1 MKKMSLTKLGII
13 LLTPLLFITSCNKDL
28 PYSKISDSSNSATS
42 DVKHEENDYKKI
54 LAPSVVSFSI
64 DDNEIKWSEVSGA
77 SSYEINVNGKIIA
90 SNITKTSYKVSNDI
104 INPQS
109 GEKYLISVRAIDSTK
124 QNKSNYK
131 SFLFDNNLKS
141 DSIFDYYLND
151 DNTTLTLSTINK
163 AKQDLVTA
171 ILTIPSTINGFN
183 VTTIGENLFNG
194 NKKISEVILPS
205 SIKEIQNGAFMDSTL
220 ASISLNENLQLIGKN
235 AFTRCSKLTKVTIPD
250 SVVTI
255 DSSAFLG
262 CGSLNEVSFSSNSSL
277 KEINSEAFKNCSK
290 LTGFVLPSNVNS
302 IGNNAFEN
310 AGLTAFDMTNNKII
324 SEFPSKMFSGC
335 KFITYTIPTQIKKI
349 NDGVFLNCNS
359 LQTLFID
366 ENTLIDEIP
375 SLFIKG
381 CSLLK
386 YFGKAS
392 AYDDTLKNQVIINI
406 PNSIKVINTEAFS
419 SLKATSIIFENNSSL
434 DEIKDLAFS
443 SNSVISEITLPS
455 SLQFIGD
462 SAFSN
467 CNKLKDISF
476 ADVNNIKRIGKNAFN
491 GTSFLSTFEN
501 NRVVIGNVFY
511 KASSDDKKQ
520 ETFTFTDNVVS
531 ISAEAFKN
539 SACKNFVF
547 SKNLMYIDNEAFKGS
562 KMTSL
567 VLPDSLL
574 EIGDNAFSECK
585 SLTNVSF
592 NATSS
597 LTSFGEG
604 TFKDCTALKSL
615 NVPAAISTLPKDFL
629 AMSNL
634 NVSALETI
642 TLNNSLVSIEENA
655 FKNCSSLN
663 SITLPNSV
671 KVIGNSAFINTTS
684 LAHFTISEN
693 SALEV
698 ISTSAFENSA
708 LENIYLPASLIYL
721 QTMCFKNCTSLSE
734 VSFSN
739 NAFSNSDEKVL
750 NELVFE
756 NCTSLKEITLPDS
769 ITTIKENA
777 FKDATSLLTI
787 NTKASEVDSNAFN
800 NTAFS
805 KSFTDG
811 IVNFNGILLQ
821 YTGNASNVV
830 IPNDINI
837 IGKNA
842 FKGNNKV
849 ITIHIPTNVETI
861 KESAFENCS
870 SLKEIIVDGKTS
882 SLKDIENNAFSNCV
896 ALENIS
902 FSNAINKIGEYAFY
916 NCYKLKNVTLESE
929 YLSVIE
935 KYSFANCNSLDNIRL
950 SSSIVKIGDYAF
962 FHCNL
967 KEVIIPSSVLE
978 IGDYAFSSN
987 GLADNV
993 LLEPSSWT
1001 ITPSI
1006 KKLTFANNSLIN
1018 KIGKYAFLNNIIDE
1032 INLPDNEIYLD
1043 EYCFSGSS
1051 KIKSFTIKNS
1061 YYVTQGIIANSNS
1074 INKVDISSIKNLLS
1088 AFGGNI
1094 LDVPE
1099 TLNTIEVIDG
1109 DSILPYAFSSFGMVK
1124 EIILPESI
1132 TSIGEYAFYGCYSIK
1147 SINISNV
1154 TKIYAN
1160 AFTGCS
1166 NLETINFSNSLEYI
1180 GSKAFMATKYINTLD
1195 NEEFVMIN
1203 NVLIKYNGSSENVV
1217 LPNNV
1222 SSIAGGAFAG
1232 NHTIKKITLSENTKL
1247 LCNGAFDSCIN
1258 LKEIEVNYN
1267 GLVEIELEIFDT
1279 LPQGFIVKVF
1289 KDSLSLYD
1297 DDIYWSLYDNNI
1309 KTK

>member
-1 MKKMSLTKLGII
+1 MDE
-13 LLTPLLFITSCNKDL
+13 LLKIQEEALA
-28 PYSKISDSSNSATS
+28 KISACTDAKELNDLRVFYLGKKGPIQAAMKSMKTMAPEERKTFGQVSNKTKQEIGQAIEEKKAYLEEKALNERLLAEDIDISLPGNRLPVGSVHPLTR
-42 DVKHEENDYKKI
+42 VKEDLEE
-54 LAPSVVSFSI
+54 LFL
-64 DDNEIKWSEVSGA
+64 GM
-77 SSYEINVNGKIIA
+77 G
-90 SNITKTSYKVSNDI
+90 YKVAEGPEVESDHFNF
-104 INPQS
+104 
-109 GEKYLISVRAIDSTK
+109 ELM
-124 QNKSNYK
+124 
-131 SFLFDNNLKS
+131 NLPKGHPAR
-141 DSIFDYYLND
+141 DM
-151 DNTTLTLSTINK
+151 
-163 AKQDLVTA
+163 QDT
-171 ILTIPSTINGFN
+171 F
-183 VTTIGENLFNG
+183 
-194 NKKISEVILPS
+194 
-205 SIKEIQNGAFMDSTL
+205 
-220 ASISLNENLQLIGKN
+220 
-235 AFTRCSKLTKVTIPD
+235 
-250 SVVTI
+250 
-255 DSSAFLG
+255 
-262 CGSLNEVSFSSNSSL
+262 
-277 KEINSEAFKNCSK
+277 
-290 LTGFVLPSNVNS
+290 
-302 IGNNAFEN
+302 
-310 AGLTAFDMTNNKII
+310 
-324 SEFPSKMFSGC
+324 
-335 KFITYTIPTQIKKI
+335 Y
-349 NDGVFLNCNS
+349 
-359 LQTLFID
+359 ID

-708 LENIYLPASLIYL
+708 LESIYLPASLIDL

-739 NAFSNSDEKVL
+739 NAFNNSDEKVL

-950 SSSIVKIGDYAF
+950 SSSIVKIGEYAF

-1074 INKVDISSIKNLLS
+1074 INKVDISSSKNLLS

-1258 LKEIEVNYN
+1258 LNEIEVNYN

>member
-13 LLTPLLFITSCNKDL
+13 LLTPLLFVTSCNKDL
-28 PYSKISDSSNSATS
+28 PYSKISDSSNSDAS
-42 DVKHEENDYKKI
+42 NIKHEETDYKKI

-183 VTTIGENLFNG
+183 VTTIGENLFNS
-194 NKKISEVILPS
+194 NKKISEIILPS

-491 GTSFLSTFEN
+491 GTIFLSTFEN

-708 LENIYLPASLIYL
+708 LESIYLPASLIDL

-739 NAFSNSDEKVL
+739 NAFNNSDEKVL

-1074 INKVDISSIKNLLS
+1074 INKVDISSSKNLLS

>member
-1 MKKMSLTKLGII
+1 MKKMSLTKLGIL

-77 SSYEINVNGKIIA
+77 SFYDINVNGKIIA
-90 SNITKTSYKVSNDI
+90 SNIKKTSYKVSSDI

-109 GEKYLISVRAIDSTK
+109 GEKYLISVRAIDATK

-163 AKQDLVTA
+163 AKENLVTSS
-171 ILTIPSTINGFN
+171 LTIPSTINGFN
-183 VTTIGENLFNG
+183 VTIIGENLFNN
-194 NKKISEVILPS
+194 NKKISEIILPD

-220 ASISLNENLQLIGKN
+220 VSISLNENLQLIGKN
-235 AFTRCSKLTKVTIPD
+235 AFTRCSKLAKITIPD

-255 DSSAFLG
+255 DNSAFLG
-262 CGSLNEVSFSSNSSL
+262 CGSLNEVSFSNNSSL
-277 KEINSEAFKNCSK
+277 QTINAEAFKNCSK
-290 LTGFVLPSNVNS
+290 LTSFSLPSIVNS
-302 IGNNAFEN
+302 IGSSAFEN

-335 KFITYTIPTQIKKI
+335 KFVTYTIPSQIKKL
-349 NDGVFLNCNS
+349 NESVFLNCNS
-359 LQTLFID
+359 LQTLFVD
-366 ENTLIDEIP
+366 ENTAIDEIP
-375 SLFIKG
+375 STFIKG
-381 CSLLK
+381 CGLLK

-392 AYDDTLKNQVIINI
+392 TYDDNLKNQVIINI
-406 PNSIKVINTEAFS
+406 PKSVKIINNEAFS

-434 DEIKDLAFS
+434 NEIKDMAFS
-443 SNSVISEITLPS
+443 SNNLISEITLPGT
-455 SLQFIGD
+455 LQFIGN

-467 CNKLKDISF
+467 CNKLKDITFS
-476 ADVNNIKRIGKNAFN
+476 DVNNLKRIGKNAFN
-491 GTSFLSTFEN
+491 GTSFLSSFEN
-501 NRVVIGNVFY
+501 NRIVIGNVFY
-511 KASSDDKKQ
+511 KASTDDKKQ
-520 ETFTFTDNVVS
+520 ESFTFADNVVS

-539 SACKNFVF
+539 STCKNFTF
-547 SKNLMYIDNEAFKGS
+547 SKNLIYIDEEAFKGS

-567 VLPDSLL
+567 AFPDSLL
-574 EIGDNAFSECK
+574 EIGNNAFSECK
-585 SLTNVSF
+585 SLTNASF
-592 NATSS
+592 NETSS
-597 LTSFGEG
+597 LNSFGEG
-604 TFKDCTALKSL
+604 AFKDCTALKSL
-615 NVPAAISTLPKDFL
+615 NIPTSICTLPKDFL

-642 TLNNSLVSIEENA
+642 TLNNSLSTIEENA
-655 FKNCSSLN
+655 FKNCSSLK
-663 SITLPNSV
+663 SVTLPNSV
-671 KVIGNSAFINTTS
+671 KKIANSAFINTTS
-684 LAHFTISEN
+684 LNHFIISEN
-693 SALEV
+693 SSLEV

-708 LENIYLPASLIYL
+708 LESIYLPKSLIDL

-739 NAFSNSDEKVL
+739 NAFNNSEEKVL

-787 NTKASEVDSNAFN
+787 NTKANEIDSNAFN

-830 IPNDINI
+830 IPSDIKI

-842 FKGNNKV
+842 FKGNSKV

-870 SLKEIIVDGKTS
+870 SLKEIIVDGKAS
-882 SLKDIENNAFSNCV
+882 SLKDIENNAFSNCIT
-896 ALENIS
+896 LENIS
-902 FSNAINKIGEYAFY
+902 FSSAINKIGEYAFY
-916 NCYKLKNVTLESE
+916 NCYKLKNITLESE
-929 YLSVIE
+929 YLSIIE
-935 KYSFANCNSLDNIRL
+935 KYSFANCNSLDYIKL
-950 SSSIVKIGDYAF
+950 SSSIVKIDDYAF

-967 KEVIIPSSVLE
+967 KEVDIPSSVLE
-978 IGDYAFSSN
+978 IGDYAFSNN
-987 GLADNV
+987 GLADNI
-993 LLEPSSWT
+993 LLDPSSWS
-1001 ITPSI
+1001 ITPSL

-1032 INLPDNEIYLD
+1032 ITLPDNEIYLD

-1061 YYVTQGIIANSNS
+1061 YYVTQGIIANSN
-1074 INKVDISSIKNLLS
+1074 NVTKVSISSSKSLIS

-1094 LDVPE
+1094 LDVPN
-1099 TLNTIEVIDG
+1099 TLNTIEVTDG

-1132 TSIGEYAFYGCYSIK
+1132 KSIGEYAFYGCYSIK

-1154 TKIYAN
+1154 NKIYAN

-1203 NVLIKYNGSSENVV
+1203 NVLIKYNGNAENVV

-1222 SSIAGGAFAG
+1222 TSIAGGAFAG
-1232 NHTIKKITLSENTKL
+1232 NHTIKKITLSENTNL

-1258 LKEIEVNYN
+1258 LKEIEVNYK

-1297 DDIYWSLYDNNI
+1297 NDIYWSLYDNNI

>member
-13 LLTPLLFITSCNKDL
+13 LLTPLLFVTSCNKDL
-28 PYSKISDSSNSATS
+28 PYSKISDSSNSDAS
-42 DVKHEENDYKKI
+42 NIKHEETDYEKI

-183 VTTIGENLFNG
+183 VTTIGENLFNS

-547 SKNLMYIDNEAFKGS
+547 SKNLMYIDNEAFEGS

-567 VLPDSLL
+567 VLPDS
-574 EIGDNAFSECK
+574 
-585 SLTNVSF
+585 
-592 NATSS
+592 
-597 LTSFGEG
+597 
-604 TFKDCTALKSL
+604 
-615 NVPAAISTLPKDFL
+615 
-629 AMSNL
+629 
-634 NVSALETI
+634 
-642 TLNNSLVSIEENA
+642 
-655 FKNCSSLN
+655 
-663 SITLPNSV
+663 
-671 KVIGNSAFINTTS
+671 
-684 LAHFTISEN
+684 
-693 SALEV
+693 
-698 ISTSAFENSA
+698 
-708 LENIYLPASLIYL
+708 
-721 QTMCFKNCTSLSE
+721 
-734 VSFSN
+734 
-739 NAFSNSDEKVL
+739 
-750 NELVFE
+750 
-756 NCTSLKEITLPDS
+756 
-769 ITTIKENA
+769 
-777 FKDATSLLTI
+777 
-787 NTKASEVDSNAFN
+787 
-800 NTAFS
+800 
-805 KSFTDG
+805 
-811 IVNFNGILLQ
+811 
-821 YTGNASNVV
+821 
-830 IPNDINI
+830 
-837 IGKNA
+837 
-842 FKGNNKV
+842 
-849 ITIHIPTNVETI
+849 
-861 KESAFENCS
+861 
-870 SLKEIIVDGKTS
+870 
-882 SLKDIENNAFSNCV
+882 
-896 ALENIS
+896 
-902 FSNAINKIGEYAFY
+902 
-916 NCYKLKNVTLESE
+916 
-929 YLSVIE
+929 
-935 KYSFANCNSLDNIRL
+935 
-950 SSSIVKIGDYAF
+950 
-962 FHCNL
+962 
-967 KEVIIPSSVLE
+967 
-978 IGDYAFSSN
+978 
-987 GLADNV
+987 
-993 LLEPSSWT
+993 
-1001 ITPSI
+1001 
-1006 KKLTFANNSLIN
+1006 
-1018 KIGKYAFLNNIIDE
+1018 
-1032 INLPDNEIYLD
+1032 
-1043 EYCFSGSS
+1043 
-1051 KIKSFTIKNS
+1051 
-1061 YYVTQGIIANSNS
+1061 
-1074 INKVDISSIKNLLS
+1074 
-1088 AFGGNI
+1088 
-1094 LDVPE
+1094 
-1099 TLNTIEVIDG
+1099 
-1109 DSILPYAFSSFGMVK
+1109 
-1124 EIILPESI
+1124 
-1132 TSIGEYAFYGCYSIK
+1132 
-1147 SINISNV
+1147 
-1154 TKIYAN
+1154 
-1160 AFTGCS
+1160 
-1166 NLETINFSNSLEYI
+1166 
-1180 GSKAFMATKYINTLD
+1180 
-1195 NEEFVMIN
+1195 
-1203 NVLIKYNGSSENVV
+1203 
-1217 LPNNV
+1217 
-1222 SSIAGGAFAG
+1222 
-1232 NHTIKKITLSENTKL
+1232 
-1247 LCNGAFDSCIN
+1247 
-1258 LKEIEVNYN
+1258 
-1267 GLVEIELEIFDT
+1267 
-1279 LPQGFIVKVF
+1279 
-1289 KDSLSLYD
+1289 
-1297 DDIYWSLYDNNI
+1297 
-1309 KTK
+1309 